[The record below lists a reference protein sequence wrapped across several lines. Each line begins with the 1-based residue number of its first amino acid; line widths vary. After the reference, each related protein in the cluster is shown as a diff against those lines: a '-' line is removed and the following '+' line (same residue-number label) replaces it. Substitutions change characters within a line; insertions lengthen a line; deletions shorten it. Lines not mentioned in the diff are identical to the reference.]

1 MEDLKL
7 SKLQNGYRL
16 YDFLKKASPTARKHQ
31 MSQTMMDM
39 TFKLLQKQEDAL
51 ESEEDAAE
59 VEEEKNIVSKFPAS
73 FKWIWK
79 WVHTVLLKQER
90 NCLSMFFFLETFHH
104 LCIHPFIYL
113 SVSFPALPPAL
124 WHLCAAILGGQKRQ
138 KNVWQLELQE
148 MCAPRHRCWEL
159 NLDLLE
165 E

>member
-79 WVHTVLLKQER
+79 WVLTVLLKQER
-90 NCLSMFFFLETFHH
+90 NSLSMFFFLRNISSFM
-104 LCIHPFIYL
+104 HPSIYIFKCF
-113 SVSFPALPPAL
+113 FPCPAPCTVTPMCCYFGRSEKAEECL
-124 WHLCAAILGGQKRQ
+124 TARVTG
-138 KNVWQLELQE
+138 NV
-148 MCAPRHRCWEL
+148 CSST
-159 NLDLLE
+159 
-165 E
+165 